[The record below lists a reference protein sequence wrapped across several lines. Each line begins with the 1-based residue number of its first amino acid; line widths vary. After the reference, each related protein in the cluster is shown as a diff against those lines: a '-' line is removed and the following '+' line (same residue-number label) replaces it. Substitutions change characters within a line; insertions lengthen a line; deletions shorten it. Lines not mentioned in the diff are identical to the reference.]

1 MSSRTMLLS
10 RHGSGRA
17 SAYAEANKIV
27 TYQHKTHVA
36 WLDSVTDEFYVRI
49 RTLDR
54 QSNQTKAWDPLFRCI
69 LGRFV
74 VHN

>member
-27 TYQHKTHVA
+27 TFQHKTHVA
-36 WLDSVTDEFYVRI
+36 WLDSVTDGFCVRI
-49 RTLDR
+49 LWIASRISGR
-54 QSNQTKAWDPLFRCI
+54 KCIPLVWHTTITEVPR
-69 LGRFV
+69 
-74 VHN
+74 